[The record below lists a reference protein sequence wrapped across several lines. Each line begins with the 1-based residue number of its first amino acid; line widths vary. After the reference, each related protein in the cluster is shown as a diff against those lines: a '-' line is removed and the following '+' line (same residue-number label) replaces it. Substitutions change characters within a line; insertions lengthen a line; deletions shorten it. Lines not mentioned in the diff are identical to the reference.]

1 MVKKLISILVST
13 RLTAFLFI
21 SFSLAM
27 AIGTFIESFYGT
39 DASKIL
45 VYNATWFEIMML
57 LFVVNFAYNIKRYSL
72 LRKEKLAVLILHIS
86 WILIIVGAGI
96 TRYIGYEGIM
106 PIREGA
112 NSNQFLSTDTY
123 VTVLVDGEMN
133 GQPQRKMLE
142 KKVLLSEATD
152 FHNKLEVLSKF
163 EEFFQFGFNNDFN
176 NQNFKIKGKAFNEIT
191 EEEKEGI
198 ISQFRG
204 RKKVNKITGEEVK

>member
-112 NSNQFLSTDTY
+112 NSNQFLS
-123 VTVLVDGEMN
+123 
-133 GQPQRKMLE
+133 
-142 KKVLLSEATD
+142 
-152 FHNKLEVLSKF
+152 
-163 EEFFQFGFNNDFN
+163 
-176 NQNFKIKGKAFNEIT
+176 
-191 EEEKEGI
+191 
-198 ISQFRG
+198 
-204 RKKVNKITGEEVK
+204 